1 MSIPVGSS
9 KQTIVEEGTE
19 FKGTLAS
26 SCPIVVRGRIE
37 GEIDTPALKISEN
50 GAVHGRAKVGALD
63 SQGELSGEFDA
74 ETVQL
79 AGRVKD
85 NTVIRARSLE
95 VKLASGDGRMQ
106 VIFGECELA
115 VGDAPADDSLNRR
128 GRAAKG
134 KRDGRSESPPSPDE
148 TSASNAE

>member
-1 MSIPVGSS
+1 MSIPVGST

-26 SCPIVVRGRIE
+26 SCPIVVRGRID
-37 GEIDTPALKISEN
+37 GEIDTPALQVSEN
-50 GAVHGRAKVGALD
+50 GAVHGRAKVGALN

-95 VKLASGDGRMQ
+95 VKLTSDEGRMQ
-106 VIFGECELA
+106 VIF
-115 VGDAPADDSLNRR
+115 
-128 GRAAKG
+128 
-134 KRDGRSESPPSPDE
+134 SE
-148 TSASNAE
+148 